1 MHQAIIPRCSRCSGC
16 DLVTRIGKW
25 ELHTS
30 DKKIHKKQTC
40 CKTKLHPNT
49 SYILLMLHPTKHATN
64 TNSNLVDAGICA
76 FFLPFQVSLN
86 KEPET
91 CAATR
96 ATVACVAKRYRF
108 DRFQS
113 IQSIGHHSDQNCF
126 PPTAQSY
133 GVFSPLNVPERPM
146 LLGTIPKRKCRSR
159 RICVPRLN

>member
-1 MHQAIIPRCSRCSGC
+1 
-16 DLVTRIGKW
+16 
-25 ELHTS
+25 
-30 DKKIHKKQTC
+30 
-40 CKTKLHPNT
+40 
-49 SYILLMLHPTKHATN
+49 MLGFVH
-64 TNSNLVDAGICA
+64 

-133 GVFSPLNVPERPM
+133 GVFSPLSVPERPM
-146 LLGTIPKRKCRSR
+146 LLGTIPKRKCCSR
-159 RICVPRLN
+159 RIFVPRLNMSSDMGFHESRVHLPSFSKWDVALRFI